1 MNSFQ
6 HKVKQKMNAE
16 ISPGI
21 ASGSTILIR
30 ICQRLAPS
38 ISAHSSSSNGMVLK
52 HPINSQVENGI
63 KMVGYVR
70 ISAIGESNKPYWNTT
85 AATGMNRREGGTRE
99 A

>member
-6 HKVKQKMNAE
+6 HSVKQKMNAE

-38 ISAHSSSSNGMVLK
+38 IRAHSSSSNGMVLK
-52 HPINSQVENGI
+52 
-63 KMVGYVR
+63 
-70 ISAIGESNKPYWNTT
+70 
-85 AATGMNRREGGTRE
+85 
-99 A
+99 

>member
-6 HKVKQKMNAE
+6 HSVKQKMKAE
-16 ISPGI
+16 IRPGI

-52 HPINSQVENGI
+52 YPINSQVENGI
-63 KMVGYVR
+63 RMVG
-70 ISAIGESNKPYWNTT
+70 
-85 AATGMNRREGGTRE
+85 
-99 A
+99 